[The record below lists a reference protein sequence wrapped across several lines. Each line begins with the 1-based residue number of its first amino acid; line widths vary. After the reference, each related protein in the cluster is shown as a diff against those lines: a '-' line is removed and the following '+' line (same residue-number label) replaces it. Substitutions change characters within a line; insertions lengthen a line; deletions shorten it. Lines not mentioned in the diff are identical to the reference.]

1 MTSTESIADA
11 DCPCDYLP
19 WDSDFFGCRIGRV
32 RSGGFSPNAIGRII
46 EWCREERIECLYLL
60 SASDNPLTVAVAE
73 KHGFYLV
80 DVRLTFDQ
88 TLAPLRDGFVGNVRP
103 ARISDIAALRQ
114 TARQSFRSSRFYF
127 DPGFDTSRCDELY
140 AVWIEQSVKGYADFV
155 LVAELDGQPAGFVT
169 CHLKPGE
176 IGDIG
181 LIAVDAAWQ
190 GRGLGQQLVTSALRA
205 FSERGPR
212 IVTVVTQGRNI
223 RSQRLYQ
230 KCGFVIRRVDLWYHK
245 WFNRPDIGRAVRVS
259 NSA

>member
-1 MTSTESIADA
+1 
-11 DCPCDYLP
+11 
-19 WDSDFFGCRIGRV
+19 
-32 RSGGFSPNAIGRII
+32 
-46 EWCREERIECLYLL
+46 
-60 SASDNPLTVAVAE
+60 
-73 KHGFYLV
+73 
-80 DVRLTFDQ
+80 
-88 TLAPLRDGFVGNVRP
+88 
-103 ARISDIAALRQ
+103 
-114 TARQSFRSSRFYF
+114 
-127 DPGFDTSRCDELY
+127 LY

-181 LIAVDAAWQ
+181 LIAVDAACQ

-205 FSERGPR
+205 FSDRGPR